1 MVPPKPS
8 YVKTLTAEQWANAPL
23 SERALHVAR
32 SQERN
37 RVRELSPNWGG
48 MVTIYLRVAGWRSPA
63 PWCAAFVFWC
73 LLEAGA
79 DRKKLWAN
87 PASTYSMFKW
97 AVKTSRLTQMPKRG
111 NAFVWN
117 GAGGGHTGFVVSGV
131 LDGEAKSQITTIEG
145 NTDDAGSREGVR
157 VAQRVRTI
165 AGLRRFPRWGFIDL
179 GGIA

>member
-1 MVPPKPS
+1 MVHPKPS

-73 LLEAGA
+73 LLESGA
-79 DRKKLWAN
+79 DRKKLWGL
-87 PASTYSMFKW
+87 PASTLSLYQW
-97 AVKTSRLTQMPKRG
+97 ASKGKRIKQ
-111 NAFVWN
+111 NAFANRGDLFVWN
-117 GAGGGHTGFVVSGV
+117 DGRAGHTGFVANRIGV
-131 LDGEAKSQITTIEG
+131 AHFKTIEG

-157 VAQRVRTI
+157 VAERTRSYSL
-165 AGLRRFPRWGFIDL
+165 LRTFRFWGFIDL
-179 GGIA
+179 GGLE